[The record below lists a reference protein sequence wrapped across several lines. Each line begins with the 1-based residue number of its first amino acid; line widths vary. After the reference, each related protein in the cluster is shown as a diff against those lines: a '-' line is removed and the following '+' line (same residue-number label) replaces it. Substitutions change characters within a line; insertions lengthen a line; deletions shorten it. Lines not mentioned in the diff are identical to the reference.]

1 MVLAVLGLGTARAQE
16 LLPPPVPYESARGP
30 AATPADTVPP
40 PTIPAPAGLSS
51 WMMYSRHDCCGPIGG
66 NGPIREELFLRAG
79 PSLPAEGAIFGHVL
93 ETGWVIEGGGRSLF
107 FNPEMDRAW
116 AVTLS
121 LSNINNHGQRSDIK
135 IPYNV
140 NLPSGTNPINGQPTG
155 VSTVPITVTVRELNR
170 TFANISLGQE
180 WYLWGSPDC
189 CTDPRC
195 RVGIDAGGRLGSAKI
210 RFNEL
215 RHHSDVVSAVFIAL
229 HGDLEIPRG
238 CCTFMLGFR
247 VEWDYTWMDILQI
260 QNNSDLEDVNFLVTA
275 GVRF

>member
-1 MVLAVLGLGTARAQE
+1 
-16 LLPPPVPYESARGP
+16 
-30 AATPADTVPP
+30 VPP
-40 PTIPAPAGLSS
+40 PTVPAAAGLSS
-51 WMMYSRHDCCGPIGG
+51 WILYSQHDCCGPIGG
-66 NGPIREELFLRAG
+66 NGPIREELFLRSG
-79 PSLPAEGAIFGHVL
+79 VSLPAEGAIFGHVL

-121 LSNINNHGQRSDIK
+121 ISNINNHGQRSDFK
-135 IPYNV
+135 IPYHV
-140 NLPSGTNPINGQPTG
+140 ILPSG
-155 VSTVPITVTVRELNR
+155 VSTTTVTTDVTVRELNR
-170 TFANISLGQE
+170 TFANISLGEE
-180 WYLWGSPDC
+180 WYLWGSADC
-189 CTDPRC
+189 CTEPRF

-215 RHHSDVVSAVFIAL
+215 RHHSDVVSAVFVAL